1 MITIA
6 IPARMKATRL
16 PNKPLLDIIGR
27 PLIAHVIDCAR
38 RFEAAEIVVA
48 TDDLRIA
55 EVAEREGVV
64 AILTREDHP
73 TGSDR
78 LAEVAD
84 RLEWPDTQIV
94 VNLQGDEPL
103 MPQSCL
109 RAVVDA
115 LRGDAGAAAATLAMR
130 IDNIAEALDPNA
142 VKVVSD
148 HQGRAL
154 YFSRAPIPWPR
165 DAWHTAQRELP
176 AGAPMRRHLGLYAY
190 RAGTLR
196 RFAALPPAPLET
208 IESLEQLRLLHH
220 GYKIAVRDTPE
231 AIPPGVDT
239 PEDLARVRAHFIGE
253 QQQQVQHRWLF
264 MCLGNICRS
273 PLAAAYARK
282 CAAEHGLRVHIE
294 SAGTLSS
301 HAGERAD
308 GGARELAA
316 IEGVDVS
323 QHRARQVKVEDFERF
338 DQILAMDER
347 NLADLSKLCPPQYLH
362 KVRLLLDYAPHIG
375 RRTVPDPYGQTLSG
389 FQRSYELIVAGVDG
403 LVMSAMK

>member
-16 PNKPLLDIIGR
+16 PNKPLLDIVGR

-38 RFEAAEIVVA
+38 RFDGAQIVVA

-55 EVAEREGVV
+55 EVAEREGVMAV
-64 AILTREDHP
+64 LTRSEHA

-84 RLEWPDTQIV
+84 RLEWTDDQIV

-103 MPQSCL
+103 MPLSCL
-109 RAVVDA
+109 RAVVAA
-115 LRGDAGAAAATLAMR
+115 LKEDSGAAAATLAMR
-130 IDNIAEALDPNA
+130 IDSIAEALDPNA

-148 HQGRAL
+148 AQGRAL

-165 DAWHTAQRELP
+165 DAWRESQRVLP
-176 AGAPMRRHLGLYAY
+176 DGALRRHLGLYAY

-196 RFAALPPAPLET
+196 RFAALPPAPLEA

-220 GYKIAVRDTPE
+220 GLKIAVRDTPE

-239 PEDLARVRAHFIGE
+239 PEDLARVRAHFVGE
-253 QQQQVQHRWLF
+253 QKQADHRWLF

-282 CAAEHGLRVHIE
+282 CAAEQGLRVHVE

-323 QHRARQVKVEDFERF
+323 QHRARQVKMEDFERF
-338 DQILAMDER
+338 DRILAMDDR
-347 NLADLSKLCPPQYLH
+347 NMADLSKLCPPEHRH
-362 KVRLLLDYAPHIG
+362 KLQLLLDYAPHIG
-375 RRTVPDPYGQTLSG
+375 RRTVPDPYGQPLSG

-403 LVMSAMK
+403 LVMATMK